1 MKKTVVAIAIVSVA
15 FFAACNQGADSD
27 QDTQDNQPA
36 TEASVQEDQSAQGI
50 SLSTTSGETI
60 DPSAA
65 PASGTA
71 MTGGEGVKLNPPH
84 GEPGHRCEIPVG
96 APLDSDPVNS
106 NGMVQQQLIQ
116 DHAQPAAQPQPVQMP
131 AGGQTARLNP
141 PHGQPGHDCAV
152 AVGAPLP

>member
-1 MKKTVVAIAIVSVA
+1 MKKTVVAIALVSVA
-15 FFAACNQGADSD
+15 FFTACNGEADTD
-27 QDTQDNQPA
+27 AQDNYPA
-36 TEASVQEDQSAQGI
+36 TEASVEDDQSAQGI

-65 PASGTA
+65 PASAGA
-71 MTGGEGVKLNPPH
+71 ATGGNGAKLNPPH

-106 NGMVQQQLIQ
+106 NDLVQQQLIQ
-116 DHAQPAAQPQPVQMP
+116 DHAQPTTIQPQQQSSP
-131 AGGQTARLNP
+131 GGNPTARLNP